1 MVGSRRFFLYIT
13 DGGEEFA
20 IERDESLTEAINST
34 EDIAPVPA
42 GTPGKDVLLE
52 PRRMRYNSQNGQQ
65 SVDITLLNNTEAAY
79 NAVPAT
85 VQVNRSGSNVVYY
98 LTSYIGERRR
108 FVPGI
113 DTLQTDTD
121 EEGSIVANP

>member
-13 DGGEEFA
+13 DGGEEYA
-20 IERDESLTEAINST
+20 IERDESLTEAINPT
-34 EDIAPVPA
+34 EDIVPVPA

-65 SVDITLLNNTEAAY
+65 SVDITLLNNTEGAY
-79 NAVPAT
+79 NQVPAT
-85 VQVNRSGSNVVYY
+85 VTVNRSGTNVVYY

-121 EEGSIVANP
+121 EEGSIVAP